1 METKIIDLCVKL
13 LAARLTEDNEDID
26 GYEHDKKSDEYK
38 FYASEIK
45 DLKTCI
51 YSLLAEK
58 YQWEMGELVEIEN
71 GEAHVL
77 GYWADNQN
85 DYGPKPNRFTEI
97 SGFYMNY
104 RELAKYIRKDGN
116 LGDLEAEYEQTPQ
129 DGEDDTDEA
138 ALRQYINDR
147 DEFKAVTWKRFY
159 SGKLKDGKYF
169 VKFGKE

>member
-1 METKIIDLCVKL
+1 METKKL
-13 LAARLTEDNEDID
+13 NRAIRLVEILLDINEEYVPSLTPDDID
-26 GYEHDKKSDEYK
+26 YRSRRKELKDCIECLY
-38 FYASEIK
+38 
-45 DLKTCI
+45 DLK
-51 YSLLAEK
+51 AEL
-58 YQWEMGELVEIEN
+58 YDYEMGELVEIEN
-71 GEAHVL
+71 GVAHVL

-104 RELAKYIRKDGN
+104 RELAKYIRSDGN